1 MSSPLVVDE
10 TPRADIV
17 VPDVIK
23 SSDEGAV
30 QITSVQVPSVSSP
43 SVSSKSDGEA
53 QVATSEQEVAES
65 TQESTEAKVLK
76 VLDVIQTYGVAF
88 ERTNH
93 WEGLESFVPI
103 VKKQVEAGEP
113 VRLLLP
119 GFPFKSPNA
128 KDKVLG
134 TLPDLG
140 EELALSHLNGLCDN
154 IATVYEHGAE
164 VHICSDGLVYN
175 GTLVCEFEEMRC

>member
-1 MSSPLVVDE
+1 MSSLIVAEPLL
-10 TPRADIV
+10 ADAG
-17 VPDVIK
+17 VPDVVK

-30 QITSVQVPSVSSP
+30 QITSVSVPSVSP
-43 SVSSKSDGEA
+43 SVSSNSDAEA
-53 QVATSEQEVAES
+53 QIATSEQIPR
-65 TQESTEAKVLK
+65 TTMDSTEAKVLE
-76 VLDVIQTYGVAF
+76 VLHVLQTYGVAF
-88 ERTNH
+88 ERANH
-93 WEGLESFVPI
+93 WEGLESFIPT

-134 TLPDLG
+134 ALPDFG

-154 IATVYEHGAE
+154 IARVYEHGAE

-175 GTLVCEFEEMRC
+175 GMLVWTCEELRR

>member
-1 MSSPLVVDE
+1 MSSPLIVDQP
-10 TPRADIV
+10 PRTDVV

-30 QITSVQVPSVSSP
+30 QITSVSVPSVSSP
-43 SVSSKSDGEA
+43 SVSSKSDTEA
-53 QVATSEQEVAES
+53 QITSSEQEVPEPTEETIES
-65 TQESTEAKVLK
+65 KVLK
-76 VLDVIQTYGVAF
+76 VLHVIQTYGVAF

-93 WEGLESFVPI
+93 WEGLETFIPT
-103 VKKQVEAGEP
+103 VKKQIEASEP

-119 GFPFKSPNA
+119 GFPFKSPNG

-134 TLPDLG
+134 LLPDFG

-175 GTLVCEFEEMRC
+175 GTSLWS

>member
-1 MSSPLVVDE
+1 MLSHQANHSYTEYFRRSDVHLRSQIATSSPKTKADMQSSASE
-10 TPRADIV
+10 ITPNNTKADVEAIALKILH
-17 VPDVIK
+17 VI
-23 SSDEGAV
+23 E
-30 QITSVQVPSVSSP
+30 
-43 SVSSKSDGEA
+43 
-53 QVATSEQEVAES
+53 
-65 TQESTEAKVLK
+65 
-76 VLDVIQTYGVAF
+76 TYGLAF
-88 ERTNH
+88 ERTGH
-93 WEGLESFVPI
+93 WDGLETFIPM
-103 VKKQVEAGEP
+103 VKKQVERCEP

-154 IATVYEHGAE
+154 IASVYDHGAE

-175 GTLVCEFEEMRC
+175 GKSRPLTREISRLSEKH